1 MAYAPTAFFAPRD
14 LVSAPPKAK
23 SGPGLLRRLL
33 KAMVD
38 ARMRQADREIAR
50 YLASTGGRFTDATER
65 EIERRYLSTPCGW

>member
-23 SGPGLLRRLL
+23 SGPGLLRRLF
-33 KAMVD
+33 KAMD

-65 EIERRYLSTPCGW
+65 EIERRYLSTLSGW